1 MLIFTEY
8 SEWNRI
14 DGSLYSRE
22 KISYDPL
29 NQKQICEV
37 EYQTFDEDPRIIEP
51 IFLP

>member
-8 SEWNRI
+8 SEWDHI
-14 DGSLYSRE
+14 DDKLYSRE

-29 NQKQICEV
+29 NEKLICEV
-37 EYQTFDEDPRIIEP
+37 EYHNFDEDPRVTEP